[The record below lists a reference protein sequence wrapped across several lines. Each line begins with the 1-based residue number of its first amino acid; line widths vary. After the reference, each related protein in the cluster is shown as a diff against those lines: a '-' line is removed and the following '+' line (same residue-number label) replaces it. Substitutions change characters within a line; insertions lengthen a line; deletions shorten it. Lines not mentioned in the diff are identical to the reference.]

1 MEGNGK
7 PMSDRIKQVVRAAI
21 AGIGMSVE
29 RIVLFG
35 SQARGDAREDSDIDI
50 MLITR
55 TPLANADRM
64 RLTKAVRSALAKL
77 LVPADVIVLSHDE
90 VESRRLVPGSIV
102 RNALREGV
110 AV

>member
-1 MEGNGK
+1 
-7 PMSDRIKQVVRAAI
+7 MSDRLKQVILAAI
-21 AGIGMSVE
+21 ASVGVTIE

-35 SQARGDAREDSDIDI
+35 SQARGDARADSDLDI
-50 MLITR
+50 LVITR
-55 TPLANADRM
+55 KPLANADRM

-77 LVPADVIVLSHDE
+77 LIPADVIVLSHDE
-90 VESRRLVPGSIV
+90 VETRRIVPGSII

>member
-1 MEGNGK
+1 
-7 PMSDRIKQVVRAAI
+7 MSDRLKQVILAAI
-21 AGIGMSVE
+21 AGVGVTIE

-35 SQARGDAREDSDIDI
+35 SQARGDARAASDLDI
-50 MLITR
+50 LVITR
-55 TPLANADRM
+55 NPLANADRM

-77 LVPADVIVLSHDE
+77 LIPADVIVLSHDE
-90 VESRRLVPGSIV
+90 VETRRIVPGSII

>member
-1 MEGNGK
+1 
-7 PMSDRIKQVVRAAI
+7 MSDRLKQVILTAI
-21 AGIGMSVE
+21 AGVGVAIE

-35 SQARGDAREDSDIDI
+35 SRARGEARADSDLDI
-50 MLITR
+50 LVITLQ
-55 TPLANADRM
+55 PLANVDRM

-77 LVPADVIVLSHDE
+77 LIPADVIVLSHEE
-90 VESRRLVPGSIV
+90 VETRRIVPGSII